1 MHLPQLHDRIVQAA
15 RRLPADAA
23 LQAQFTTCALN
34 TIETTTERL
43 EDGSTFVFT
52 GDIPALWLRDSSAQ
66 VRHYLLLA
74 AGCSKRMNFVRFRSD
89 YRYRKGGNPKH

>member
-1 MHLPQLHDRIVQAA
+1 MLCFAMHLPQLHDRIVQAA

-74 AGCSKRMNFVRFRSD
+74 ADV
-89 YRYRKGGNPKH
+89 PEVQ